1 MEKSTW
7 QMINILELMPDLCL
21 SQLKSDMGL
30 AMTKCVGA
38 RSCLG
43 GGWWHKTQAAG
54 WPAAAR
60 QPQVFTGHI
69 VKGLSPIRSH
79 YLPPTLI
86 HSNTFLIH
94 VRPID
99 NYSRQFMF
107 LGLIWAECEACQCQV
122 PLLCPL
128 LCNTIGVASFIFP
141 KRTML
146 ATSFDSLQW
155 DRTWQEK
162 SAVVHLDMLFT
173 GRARVAFN
181 IN

>member
-7 QMINILELMPDLCL
+7 KMINIFELMPDLCL
-21 SQLKSDMGL
+21 SQVRYRIGHDKV
-30 AMTKCVGA
+30 C
-38 RSCLG
+38 RSKKLSG
-43 GGWWHKTQAAG
+43 GRLVTQNTGCKLTGSGQAAPG
-54 WPAAAR
+54 
-60 QPQVFTGHI
+60 VHMGDI
-69 VKGLSPIRSH
+69 VTSLSPIRSH

-99 NYSRQFMF
+99 NYSRQFVF

-128 LCNTIGVASFIFP
+128 LCNMIGVASFIFP